1 MKKSIFAG
9 VAALIISCS
18 VGHAEELNWVECDIA
33 SDGTVSF
40 EQSLES
46 KEEQAQ
52 VSMVV
57 YYPGKAFSDIEND
70 GLMNVI
76 AKSDQVMS
84 WQEGKYKFEFKIKGE
99 SDFYTVE
106 ISSDKGD
113 FESFKMLYQNSEDE
127 LYLMNYWNKE
137 YITDEVKEDIFNKLE
152 DMDFDG
158 EEEFNEALLE
168 QLVLETVK
176 NADGYGNVRDI
187 LEDFS
192 DVTGIDTDN
201 LGSTQYRNVLGNSYS
216 DYEELEKDLKKKTTT
231 GGGGGSSNG
240 GSGKKNN
247 QTTASGNFSIP
258 VNTVTPPVAIPVEKV
273 YFKDLENYA
282 WAKEAINALA
292 ESEII
297 NGKGD
302 MLYCPQDFVTREE
315 FASILVKA
323 FDIKKGEK
331 EATFADVVSGAWYEN
346 NVKLAAS
353 AGIVTGKGDGSF
365 GIGEKITRQDMAVMI
380 ARAKNLTNEN
390 TTERFA
396 DDAEIS
402 DYAKTSV
409 YAAKNAGIISGVG
422 DNTFNP
428 QGFATRAEAAVIV
441 YNAIE

>member
-1 MKKSIFAG
+1 MKKSIIAG
-9 VAALIISCS
+9 IAALIISS
-18 VGHAEELNWVECDIA
+18 GAAYAEDAKWIECEINE
-33 SDGTVSF
+33 DGTVVF
-40 EQSLES
+40 EESLQSENES
-46 KEEQAQ
+46 AQ

-57 YYPGKAFSDIEND
+57 YYPGKSFSDIKSD
-70 GLMNVI
+70 GLMNTI
-76 AKSDQVMS
+76 AKSDQVAS
-84 WQEGKYKFEFKIKGE
+84 GQDGTYKFEFKLAGE
-99 SDFYTVE
+99 TQFYTVE

-113 FESFKMLYQNSEDE
+113 FDTFKILYQNPEDE
-127 LYLMNYWNKE
+127 LFLLDYWNKE
-137 YITDEVKEDIFNKLE
+137 YITDLVKEGIFSELE
-152 DMDFDG
+152 DMDFDC

-273 YFKDLENYA
+273 YFNDLENYA

-331 EATFADVVSGAWYEN
+331 EANFADVVSGAWYEN

-380 ARAKNLTNEN
+380 ARAKNLISEN

-402 DYAKTSV
+402 DYAKMSV

-428 QGFATRAEAAVIV
+428 QGFATRAEAAMVV
-441 YNAIE
+441 YNAIK

>member
-9 VAALIISCS
+9 VAVLIISCS
-18 VGHAEELNWVECDIA
+18 IGHAEESNWVECDIA

-70 GLMNVI
+70 SLMNVI

-187 LEDFS
+187 LEDFES
-192 DVTGIDTDN
+192 VTGIDTDN

-216 DYEELEKDLKKKTTT
+216 DYEELEKDLKKKTIT

-247 QTTASGNFSIP
+247 KTTASGNFSIP

-380 ARAKNLTNEN
+380 ARAKNLISEN

-402 DYAKTSV
+402 DYAKMSV

-428 QGFATRAEAAVIV
+428 QGFATRAETAMVV
-441 YNAIE
+441 YNAIK